1 MTENRVTVAVVQA
14 GSILF
19 DRERTLRKA
28 ADLVLDAARRGARL
42 IVFPEAFVGGYP
54 KGLDF
59 GARVGSRTPA
69 GREQFRV
76 YYESAMEVPGPC
88 CDSLGGL
95 ARDHSVDLVMG
106 VVERDGG
113 TLYCTVLFFAPDGS
127 LRGKHRKLMP
137 TAAERLVWGFGD
149 GSTLPV
155 LETPIGRVGAVICWE
170 NYMPLLRMAMYSKGI
185 ELYCAPT
192 VDDRETWLPTMRHIA
207 LEGRC
212 FVLSACQYLRRADC
226 PPAYDLPHPVEGDTE
241 LIGGGSVIVN
251 PLGQVL
257 AGPHRGG
264 EAVLTAD
271 LDLGDLARGKYDLD
285 VTGHY
290 ARPDVFRLTVDE
302 SRRSAVVTM
311 ADDRSSPA

>member
-1 MTENRVTVAVVQA
+1 MADNRVTVAVVQA

-19 DRERTLRKA
+19 DRKTTLEKA
-28 ADLVLDAARRGARL
+28 ADLTLDAARRGARL
-42 IVFPEAFVGGYP
+42 VLFPEAFVGGYP

-59 GARVGSRTPA
+59 GARVGSRTAA
-69 GREQFRV
+69 GREQFRI
-76 YYESAMEVPGPC
+76 YYEGAIEAPGPC
-88 CDSLGGL
+88 CDTLGEL

-137 TAAERLVWGFGD
+137 TAAERLIWGFGD

-155 LETPIGRVGAVICWE
+155 FRTPVGRVGAVICWE
-170 NYMPLLRMAMYSKGI
+170 NYMPLLRTAMYSKGI

-226 PPAYDLPHPVEGDTE
+226 PPVYDLPQEVPPDAV
-241 LIGGGSVIVN
+241 LIGGGSVIVD
-251 PLGQVL
+251 PLGRVL
-257 AGPHRGG
+257 AGPHRDG

-271 LDLGDLARGKYDLD
+271 LDFGDLARGKYDLD

-290 ARPDVFRLTVDE
+290 ARPDIFRLAVNEAASFLT
-302 SRRSAVVTM
+302 RREL
-311 ADDRSSPA
+311 

>member
-1 MTENRVTVAVVQA
+1 LAENHVTVAGVQA

-28 ADLVLDAARRGARL
+28 ADLMLDAARRGARL

-88 CDSLGGL
+88 CDSLAGL

-137 TAAERLVWGFGD
+137 TASERLVWGFGD

-155 LETPIGRVGAVICWE
+155 LQTSIGRVGAVICWE

-226 PPAYDLPHPVEGDTE
+226 PPAYDLAHPVEADT
-241 LIGGGSVIVN
+241 VIVN

-271 LDLGDLARGKYDLD
+271 LDLGDVARGKYDLD

-302 SRRSAVVTM
+302 TRKSRVARIPDDGSAAT
-311 ADDRSSPA
+311 